1 MYTPRAAQSPGNG
14 PLPRPYQGLETGCRG
29 RDAPSGLTALAAGE
43 VPKGPAGPSAS
54 QQVPAWSQTMR
65 RPSLSPPTTFPG
77 SRPDSPGAQSPGSWL
92 LTCPG
97 FELGER
103 QGAGDLDRETHP
115 HSRTL
120 LTGAPT
126 GPEGAVPAVAEGS
139 INFPAL
145 LSPGRRKRYET
156 GQVMASFPCSLCHS
170 QWFRLPLLRG
180 RRPCFDSHLANP
192 SPGSSPHPHHAK
204 AF

>member
-1 MYTPRAAQSPGNG
+1 MKPTAQEQVNYTTHTTHTHMYTPRAAQSPGNG
-14 PLPRPYQGLETGCRG
+14 PLLRPYQGLETGCRG

-139 INFPAL
+139 ETLPVTGCPSEPASPLGLSLSQFPT
-145 LSPGRRKRYET
+145 LSGFSTFCR
-156 GQVMASFPCSLCHS
+156 
-170 QWFRLPLLRG
+170 
-180 RRPCFDSHLANP
+180 
-192 SPGSSPHPHHAK
+192 
-204 AF
+204 